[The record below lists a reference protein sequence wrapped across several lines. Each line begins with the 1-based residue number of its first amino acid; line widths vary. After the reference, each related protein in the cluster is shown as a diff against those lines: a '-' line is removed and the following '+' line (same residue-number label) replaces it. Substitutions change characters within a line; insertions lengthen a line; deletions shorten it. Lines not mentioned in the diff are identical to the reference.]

1 MRRGTTVRT
10 LFAVLAAVLLALQ
23 LSATTTTFAPAFASA
38 HTPRLAGPGEGT
50 WHVPEARA
58 EFVTCGDTSHSHGP
72 TGPLRTRDRIRV
84 ADHVAPAA
92 ARLLLCKDVAAVHE
106 DPSHTAAPAAHHRT
120 TRSSGAH
127 SSAALQVFRC

>member
-23 LSATTTTFAPAFASA
+23 LSASTTAFAPAFASA
-38 HTPRLAGPGEGT
+38 HTTPLAGPGDGPQT
-50 WHVPEARA
+50 RA

-72 TGPLRTRDRIRV
+72 TGPLRTRERIRV
-84 ADHVAPAA
+84 ADHVTPAA
-92 ARLLLCKDVAAVHE
+92 ARLLLCKDVAVAHE
-106 DPSHTAAPAAHHRT
+106 DPSHTAAPAAHHRA
-120 TRSSGAH
+120 TRSSAAH